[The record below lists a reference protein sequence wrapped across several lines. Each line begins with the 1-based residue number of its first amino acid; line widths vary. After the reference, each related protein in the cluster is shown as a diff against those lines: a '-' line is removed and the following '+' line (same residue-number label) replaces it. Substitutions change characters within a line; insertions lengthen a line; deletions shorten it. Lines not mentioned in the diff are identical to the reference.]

1 MTIKVTEH
9 IAEALERA
17 DLAQRRCEAA
27 TNPKIKEDWL
37 DLELHWVRIAEDYR
51 FVERMERFLDHAP
64 AIEGSQNQVRSA
76 KELSRTASGE
86 DDDFAL
92 MSALGQKQ
100 FVRPCSITSSARSKK
115 DSWIESWR
123 PPRGRQTGVTTGES
137 SPATPLGLMPT
148 ACRARS
154 PRRG

>member
-1 MTIKVTEH
+1 MSLCH
-9 IAEALERA
+9 DDQSDRA
-17 DLAQRRCEAA
+17 YCGGLGARRFGATRCEAA

-86 DDDFAL
+86 
-92 MSALGQKQ
+92 
-100 FVRPCSITSSARSKK
+100 TSR
-115 DSWIESWR
+115 
-123 PPRGRQTGVTTGES
+123 
-137 SPATPLGLMPT
+137 
-148 ACRARS
+148 
-154 PRRG
+154 